1 MNIEGCFIIMDLNQK
16 PKKQGSFS
24 SDIVDN
30 EVILFNPDG
39 SRFLYLNQSAALV
52 WEQCTGVLSAKEII
66 QAMQEAFPDAVEKV
80 QNDIENTLLT
90 FLKHDCIT
98 MV

>member
-1 MNIEGCFIIMDLNQK
+1 MDLNK
-16 PKKQGSFS
+16 RPLRAGNFT

-52 WEQCTGVLSAKEII
+52 WEQCTGALSAKEII
-66 QAMQEAFPDAVEKV
+66 QAMQQAFPDAVEEV